1 MADRR
6 RLGGVFHH
14 PEAPMKSILLSTAA
28 LLALAGCAT
37 EPATSVAASAA
48 PAQAGASS
56 LKGEVQTGSR
66 LSRIGSDRIVR
77 SVGNQ
82 TFRDEVDVRSIGN
95 EVGAR
100 GN

>member
-1 MADRR
+1 
-6 RLGGVFHH
+6 
-14 PEAPMKSILLSTAA
+14 MKSMLLSAAA

-37 EPATSVAASAA
+37 EPASSTAAAPA

-82 TFRDEVDVRSIGN
+82 TFRDEVDIRSIGN

>member
-1 MADRR
+1 
-6 RLGGVFHH
+6 
-14 PEAPMKSILLSTAA
+14 MKSTLVTAAA

-37 EPATSVAASAA
+37 EPATSSAPSAA
-48 PAQAGASS
+48 PTQAGAAS

-82 TFRDEVDVRSIGN
+82 TFRDEVDVRSISN